1 MKKFK
6 VLMRTVMTVVGVGV
20 GFGVYFLADAFS
32 VRIGFQSFSQVLM
45 SWAVLLIMLAVAA
58 VFGLIFYLLSPA
70 FADWLI
76 EMEMK
81 LKDVPTIDMISSV
94 AGLIIGMFIAY
105 LLTRLLQILPSGI
118 QWFVLPLSLLL
129 YIVLGYMGISIGLNK
144 RDEIK
149 TLFSIKRKREGILG
163 SKDDNGLKL
172 LDTSAIIDGRIYNIA
187 LTGFL
192 EGKMIVPDFVLTELR
207 HIADSE
213 DDLKRGRGRR
223 GLDILA
229 KMQGLS
235 QIEVEITHE
244 DIPSIQEV
252 DAKLI
257 GLAQKMQALVVTN
270 DYNLNKVAE
279 VQGVQVLN
287 VNDLANAVKPVALPG
302 ERMLV
307 KIVKEGKEQM
317 QGVAFMPDGTMI
329 VVSDAKNRIG
339 EELNVEVT
347 SSLQTS
353 AGRMIFARIT
363 E

>member
-1 MKKFK
+1 
-6 VLMRTVMTVVGVGV
+6 MTVVGVGV
-20 GFGVYFLADAFS
+20 GFGIYFLADALV
-32 VRIGFQSFSQVLM
+32 VRIGFQSFSKVLM
-45 SWAVLLIMLAVAA
+45 SWAVLLIMLAMAA

-70 FADWLI
+70 FANWLI
-76 EMEMK
+76 KMEK
-81 LKDVPTIDMISSV
+81 ELKDVPTIDMVSAI

-105 LLTRLLQILPSGI
+105 LLTRLLQILPSDI
-118 QWFVLPLSLLL
+118 QWFVLPVSVGL
-129 YIVLGYMGISIGLNK
+129 YVVLGYMGISLGLNK

-149 TLFSIKRKREGILG
+149 KLFSVRRKKEEGILG
-163 SKDDNGLKL
+163 KSEDLKLKL
-172 LDTSAIIDGRIYNIA
+172 LDTSAIIDGRIYDIA

-192 EGKMIVPDFVLTELR
+192 EGKLIVPDFVLTELR

-235 QIEVEITHE
+235 QIKVEVTHQ
-244 DIPSIQEV
+244 DIPEIPEV

-257 GLAQKMQALVVTN
+257 KLAQKMKAQVVTN

-329 VVSDAKNRIG
+329 VVSEAKNKIG

-353 AGRMIFARIT
+353 AGRMIFARIID
-363 E
+363 

>member
-1 MKKFK
+1 
-6 VLMRTVMTVVGVGV
+6 
-20 GFGVYFLADAFS
+20 
-32 VRIGFQSFSQVLM
+32 
-45 SWAVLLIMLAVAA
+45 
-58 VFGLIFYLLSPA
+58 
-70 FADWLI
+70 
-76 EMEMK
+76 MEK
-81 LKDVPTIDMISSV
+81 ELKNVPTIDMISAI
-94 AGLIIGMFIAY
+94 AGLIIGMIIAY
-105 LLTRLLQILPSGI
+105 LLTRLLQVLPSDL
-118 QWFVLPLSLLL
+118 QWFFLLL
-129 YIVLGYMGISIGLNK
+129 SVALYVVLGYMGISLGLNK

-149 TLFSIKRKREGILG
+149 GLFSIKRKKEDGASLE
-163 SKDDNGLKL
+163 KDLKLKL
-172 LDTSAIIDGRIYNIA
+172 LDTSAIIDGRIYDIA

-223 GLDILA
+223 GLDILT

-235 QIEVEITHE
+235 QIKVEIVHE
-244 DIPSIQEV
+244 DIPEIQEV

-257 GLAQKMQALVVTN
+257 GLAQKITALVVTN

-339 EELNVEVT
+339 EELDVEVT

-353 AGRMIFARIT
+353 AGRMIFARII
-363 E
+363 EY

>member
-1 MKKFK
+1 MKRFK
-6 VLMRTVMTVVGVGV
+6 VLIRTVMTIVGVGI
-20 GFGVYFLADAFS
+20 GFGLYFLADTIAQ
-32 VRIGFQSFSQVLM
+32 RIGFLSFSQTLM
-45 SWAVLLIMLAVAA
+45 TWVILFIMIALAVI
-58 VFGLIFYLLSPA
+58 FGLIFYFLSPA
-70 FADWLI
+70 FSDWLI
-76 EMEMK
+76 AKEKE
-81 LKDVPTIDMISSV
+81 LKNVPTIDMVSSV
-94 AGLIIGMFIAY
+94 AGLIIGLFIAY
-105 LLTRLLQILPSGI
+105 LLTRLLQILPGGL
-118 QWFVLPLSLLL
+118 QWFVLPVSVGL
-129 YIVLGYMGISIGLNK
+129 YVVLGYMGISMGLNK

-149 TLFSIKRKREGILG
+149 SMFSIKKKRDDFHFTLG
-163 SKDDNGLKL
+163 DTKIKI
-172 LDTSAIIDGRIYNIA
+172 LDTSAIIDGRIYDVA

-192 EGKMIVPDFVLTELR
+192 EGKVCVPDFVLTELR

-229 KMQGLS
+229 KMQGLD
-235 QIEVEITHE
+235 QIEVEVLHQ
-244 DIPSIQEV
+244 DVPDVPEV

-257 GLAQKMQALVVTN
+257 KLAQKMGGAVVTN

-279 VQGVQVLN
+279 VQGVSVLN

-317 QGVAFMPDGTMI
+317 QGVAFLPDGTMI
-329 VVSDAKNRIG
+329 VVSEARNRIG
-339 EELNVEVT
+339 EELEVEVT

-353 AGRMIFARIT
+353 AGRMIFARII